1 MIHLAGP
8 AGPLGWASAFVVQAK
23 AMLQHTWARG
33 LGWDAALP
41 PDMAAQ
47 WAQWEEEIA
56 RLRLFAVPRYY
67 YQNLSKNWIKELVLS
82 CDASEDAC
90 AAVAYMRAVSTD
102 GGIVCHLVMAKTR
115 LMLLKT
121 LSVPQGQL
129 MGCQQATRLAKTV
142 SILHLP
148 FVWEFC
154 FNFRS
159 FPLIFSSALSFSQ
172 QHFIFSNVLHLFFNL
187 E

>member
-1 MIHLAGP
+1 MGIRWDVQADTLRFALAHLDRPQAPSTKRGILSRFS
-8 AGPLGWASAFVVQAK
+8 GLYDPLGWASAFVVQAK

-41 PDMAAQ
+41 PDMEAQ

-129 MGCQQATRLAKTV
+129 MGCQLATRLAKTV
-142 SILHLP
+142 SSLHPAICLGIM
-148 FVWEFC
+148 F
-154 FNFRS
+154 
-159 FPLIFSSALSFSQ
+159 
-172 QHFIFSNVLHLFFNL
+172 
-187 E
+187 